1 LTEAL
6 QERLGGTG
14 MFVKNSK
21 LHRIILLCTFVC
33 LIQLITACANV
44 QINDSDK
51 SDNVMSEDIA
61 QKAMISYE
69 ESIIEAINKN
79 RFSLVEGLLD
89 PEGPLYKQQQTLVK
103 RLNDIKIKEKLI
115 KYQIMNIQKTNGVYK
130 FYVIENIEIR
140 YTNRNS
146 EINEYKYIYTVKEDD
161 SKKEAKVYSIEK
173 WDE

>member
-1 LTEAL
+1 
-6 QERLGGTG
+6 

-44 QINDSDK
+44 QINDSDR

-61 QKAMISYE
+61 QKTMISYE

-140 YTNRNS
+140 YSNRNS
-146 EINEYKYIYTVKEDD
+146 EINEYKYIYTIKEDD

-173 WDE
+173 WDG

>member
-1 LTEAL
+1 
-6 QERLGGTG
+6 

-21 LHRIILLCTFVC
+21 LHRLILLCTFVC

-61 QKAMISYE
+61 QKTMISYE

-140 YTNRNS
+140 YSNRNP
-146 EINEYKYIYTVKEDD
+146 EINEYKYIYTIKEDD

-173 WDE
+173 WDG

>member
-21 LHRIILLCTFVC
+21 LHRIVLLCTFVC